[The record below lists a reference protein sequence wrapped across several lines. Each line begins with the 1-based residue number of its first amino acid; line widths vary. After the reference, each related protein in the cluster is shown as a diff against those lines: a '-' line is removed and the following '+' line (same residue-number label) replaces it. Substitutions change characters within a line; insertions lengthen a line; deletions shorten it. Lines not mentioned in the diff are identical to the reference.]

1 MPDPSDDRAVDPDD
15 PPSAYRQIRRHRG
28 MSTREVAEAMGL
40 ELRNY
45 QKMEKTG
52 HSAKPEN
59 VQRFAEATDCD
70 PVALALGDLL
80 PSPRLAFR
88 CADNKIGAWLVGGLA
103 DLEAEIGDGIR
114 LLEAAVVLS
123 EFGQAY
129 KNLAAHARRQEAAL
143 RSEDDVDL
151 ADLRLTDRQIECLRW
166 VKAGKSSY
174 DIGQILEISQYT
186 VDEHIGEA
194 CARLGVRTRV
204 QAVAVARQ
212 LGLFGHSTP

>member
-1 MPDPSDDRAVDPDD
+1 MPNPRHDNAADPDD
-15 PPSAYRQIRRHRG
+15 PPSAFRQIRRLRG
-28 MSTREVAEAMGL
+28 LSTRMVAEAMGL
-40 ELRNY
+40 DLRNY

-52 HSAKPEN
+52 RSPKPEN
-59 VQRFAEATDCD
+59 VQRFAEVTNSD
-70 PVALALGDLL
+70 PMGLALGDLL
-80 PSPRLAFR
+80 ASPRLALR

-123 EFGQAY
+123 EFGQAF
-129 KNLAAHARRQEAAL
+129 KNLAAHARRQEADL
-143 RSEDDVDL
+143 RPEIDVDL
-151 ADLRLTDRQIECLRW
+151 TDVRLTDRQIECLRW